1 MPRLTPAMIKARKA
15 SEAKF
20 LREMGKKFT
29 AQFAAEV
36 EREELWRN
44 RKRRNSLEGK
54 NIDEFYSGDSHE
66 VRMLRAGLPGTY
78 PALAFWTEQEGMA

>member
-1 MPRLTPAMIKARKA
+1 MNRMWYHFA
-15 SEAKF
+15 
-20 LREMGKKFT
+20 
-29 AQFAAEV
+29 AQFAAEF

-54 NIDEFYSGDSHE
+54 NIDEFYSGDSYE